1 MFKFFW
7 TTHKWIGIA
16 LALIFTCSAVTGF
29 LLIIKK
35 KVDWIQPATQTDSD
49 GRVEDFIS
57 LGELFD
63 TVLSQ
68 DHTDFQSLA
77 DIDRV
82 DYRPSKRVFKV
93 LSKHHHSEIQVGA
106 VTGEVLSV
114 SQRPSDLLEDIHDG
128 SFFGSWAHDWL
139 LPAAAI
145 GMLFMVIS
153 GLWLWV
159 EPTVRKSRRK
169 RRRKMMQMW
178 AGGQRPDQS

>member
-35 KVDWIQPATQTDSD
+35 KVDWIQPTTQTDAE
-49 GRVEDFIS
+49 GPIGNFITM
-57 LGELFD
+57 GELYEV
-63 TVLSQ
+63 VLSL
-68 DHTDFQSLA
+68 DHEDFQSPT

-82 DYRPSKRVFKV
+82 DFRPDKRVYKI
-93 LSKHHHSEIQVGA
+93 LSKHHHAEIQVGA

-128 SFFGSWAHDWL
+128 SFFGKWIHDWIM
-139 LPAAAI
+139 PVAAI
-145 GMLFMVIS
+145 GMLFMVFS
-153 GLWLWV
+153 GLWLWID
-159 EPTVRKSRRK
+159 PIVRRRQRKQRRK
-169 RRRKMMQMW
+169 KTQMW
-178 AGGQRPDQS
+178 SDE